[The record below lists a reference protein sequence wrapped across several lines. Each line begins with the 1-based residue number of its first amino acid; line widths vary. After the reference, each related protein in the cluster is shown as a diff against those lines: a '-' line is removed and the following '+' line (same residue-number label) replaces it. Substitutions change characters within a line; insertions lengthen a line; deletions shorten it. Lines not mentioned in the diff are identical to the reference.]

1 MTRFITK
8 KDAWGK
14 NKHIPI
20 RERGGG
26 SNTSIPSITI
36 LSVRP
41 EREGNKL
48 TGDEEFIGSGITPD
62 MVMNRVRKFILD
74 RKLSGTSSS
83 SLKEEFSAYTLE
95 GQYRTR
101 RQFSE
106 MGGDFDYIVET
117 RDGKKKYMVNGS
129 IKKKGSTWDLSG
141 IGTWMR
147 EETQ

>member
-20 RERGGG
+20 RERGGR
-26 SNTSIPSITI
+26 SNTSIPSITT

-62 MVMNRVRKFILD
+62 IVTKRVRKFILD
-74 RKLSGTSSS
+74 RKLSGA
-83 SLKEEFSAYTLE
+83 LLREIKEEFTAYSPE
-95 GQYRTR
+95 GKYRTY
-101 RQFSE
+101 RQFAE
-106 MGGDFDYIVET
+106 VGGDFDYIVET

-147 EETQ
+147 RETE